1 MPKITL
7 CDNPVTT
14 ITDAL
19 MIYSFPLLF
28 INVIG
33 ISAFPIIDYTCVD
46 RDFKE
51 KITFSNGSH
60 LCLTRC

>member
-1 MPKITL
+1 
-7 CDNPVTT
+7 
-14 ITDAL
+14 

-33 ISAFPIIDYTCVD
+33 ISAFPIIGYTFVD